1 MDTLIRDIRH
11 AVRTLGK
18 ERAFT
23 LTALTMLALGM
34 GANTAMFGIV
44 NAMLLQPLPYPD
56 PEAIV
61 SVGETRGRAITS
73 RARLT
78 NRSVFQI
85 EEDAESFEQVG
96 GYRAASVDWASRD
109 GIISLDGARVSPSL
123 FPLLRARPHLGRL
136 FTEDESRIGA
146 DRVVLL
152 SYGAW
157 TRRFASDPDIVGT
170 LVDLDYDPHT
180 VVGVLSEGFYFP
192 SPDEEFWTPFVI
204 PPFVSES
211 GMTIG
216 IAFNALGRLRPGV
229 SPAQA
234 ATEVR
239 TILRRG
245 NDAGQRTREG
255 TRSSGDAPQVDA
267 QVIPLQQQ
275 LAAEYRPALLALS
288 VATALVLLIACTNVA
303 GLLLARGV
311 TRQRTLA
318 ICAALGARRGRLV
331 RYLLAESV
339 VLGLGGGTIG
349 LAAAALV
356 VRVVPAL
363 VPGDIARL
371 HEVGVDGAV
380 MAFTFGLSVVVGLA
394 FGAVP
399 AFQSSRL
406 HLVRVLSEGSAQSEG
421 GFRLLRANRARAL
434 LATVQVA
441 LAVVL
446 LVGAGLFLRSFVRLI
461 TIDRGY
467 DPANV
472 IAARTRNP
480 DLRFRWEAMTPEL
493 YIALTSANQRFH
505 EALLEAMT
513 RVERLPN
520 VEAVGLSSEVP
531 LPGNDGSSFGIAWV
545 RIAGRPQPIDP
556 RELPAVTLR
565 LASSGYLDVLRLR
578 LRSGRLFTR
587 LDGAGSPRV
596 VVVNEAFAREVFSGE
611 PAVGQRVHLDVG
623 GSSEP
628 WEVIGVVDDII
639 YRGLARSQP
648 RAEIF
653 VPVRQA
659 ATEFGFM
666 TPFVTVRTAG
676 DPLAVIPFLRD
687 AVAEAHPRAT
697 IYDVMTM
704 DARLSAA
711 IAQPR
716 FYAGFVGFFAAL
728 ALVLAAFGIYGLL
741 SYTVAQRRREIGV
754 RMALGAQRGDIVGLV
769 VRQGAALIATGAVA
783 GLLAAAASG
792 RVLESFLYG
801 VTTDDRLTFVLAP
814 LVLVAVAVFACW
826 LPARRATRIDPM
838 DALRVE

>member
-1 MDTLIRDIRH
+1 MDTLIRDIRY
-11 AVRTLGK
+11 AMRTLGK
-18 ERAFT
+18 QRAFT
-23 LTALTMLALGM
+23 LTALTMLALGI

-56 PEAIV
+56 AEAIV
-61 SVGETRGRAITS
+61 SVGETRGPATTS

-78 NRSVFQI
+78 NRSMFQI
-85 EEDAESFEQVG
+85 EEDAESFEQVA
-96 GYRAASVDWASRD
+96 GYRAASVDWASPD

-136 FTEDESRIGA
+136 FTRDEARVGA
-146 DRVVLL
+146 ARVVLL

-211 GMTIG
+211 GMRIRFT
-216 IAFNALGRLRPGV
+216 FNALGRLRPGV

-311 TRQRTLA
+311 SRQRELA

-380 MAFTFGLSVVVGLA
+380 MAFTLGLSVVVGLA

-399 AFQSSRL
+399 AFQLSRL

-441 LAVVL
+441 MAVVL

-480 DLRFRWEAMTPEL
+480 DLRFRLEAMTPEL
-493 YIALTSANQRFH
+493 HIALTSANQRFH

-513 RVERLPN
+513 QVERLPN

-531 LPGNDGSSFGIAWV
+531 LPGNGVSSFGIAWV
-545 RIAGRPQPIDP
+545 RIAGRPQPSDP
-556 RELPAVTLR
+556 PRVAGGNASVGQLR
-565 LASSGYLDVLRLR
+565 LL
-578 LRSGRLFTR
+578 GR
-587 LDGAGSPRV
+587 
-596 VVVNEAFAREVFSGE
+596 
-611 PAVGQRVHLDVG
+611 
-623 GSSEP
+623 
-628 WEVIGVVDDII
+628 
-639 YRGLARSQP
+639 
-648 RAEIF
+648 
-653 VPVRQA
+653 
-659 ATEFGFM
+659 
-666 TPFVTVRTAG
+666 
-676 DPLAVIPFLRD
+676 
-687 AVAEAHPRAT
+687 
-697 IYDVMTM
+697 
-704 DARLSAA
+704 
-711 IAQPR
+711 
-716 FYAGFVGFFAAL
+716 
-728 ALVLAAFGIYGLL
+728 
-741 SYTVAQRRREIGV
+741 
-754 RMALGAQRGDIVGLV
+754 
-769 VRQGAALIATGAVA
+769 
-783 GLLAAAASG
+783 AAAASPQRAPVHPPRRG
-792 RVLESFLYG
+792 RQ
-801 VTTDDRLTFVLAP
+801 
-814 LVLVAVAVFACW
+814 
-826 LPARRATRIDPM
+826 PAGRRGERSVRARG
-838 DALRVE
+838 LQR